1 MMSNQNIDLI
11 AAYFTISGDVYPFGP
26 TEISPF
32 SFKDRVEAAAEAGYK
47 GLGLVHPDL
56 MATVDR
62 YGYKEIR
69 RILDAN
75 GIKHFEVEF
84 LTDWYKTG
92 EKLRLSHKMRDE
104 MFEVAS
110 EVGLHAIKVAPGVG
124 EDTADIPLMAEK
136 FAELADGAKAN
147 NTSLMLEIMPF
158 SNVRTIDTALGI
170 VQGADRDNAGLML
183 DIWHLA
189 RGNVDFSEISK
200 VPVKFIKGIELDDAD
215 KYAVEPLWMDT
226 ISRRRLPGE
235 GVLDINRFITEV
247 KKTGYEGPWGVEIL
261 SEAFRKL
268 PLEQMAKESF
278 DKTIRFF

>member
-1 MMSNQNIDLI
+1 MNNQNIELI

-62 YGYKEIR
+62 YGYKEMR
-69 RILDAN
+69 TILEAN

-92 EKLRLSHKMRDE
+92 EKLRLSNKMRDE

-110 EVGLHAIKVAPGVG
+110 EVGIRTIKVAPGVG
-124 EDTADIPLMAEK
+124 EDEADVPLMADK
-136 FAELADGAKAN
+136 FGELADSAKAH
-147 NTSLMLEIMPF
+147 NTALMLEIMPF

-170 VQGADRDNAGLML
+170 VQGANRDNAGLCL

-200 VPVKFIKGIELDDAD
+200 IPLKFIKGIELDDAD

-235 GVLDINRFITEV
+235 GVLDIAKFVSEV

-261 SEAFRKL
+261 SESFRKL
-268 PLEQMAKESF
+268 PLEELAKKSF
-278 DKTIRFF
+278 DTTVRFL